1 MAEHTGPEEEDF
13 GIPDEPFGE
22 EGFPEGESEQM
33 KPPGGFPEDRGVP
46 AGEEH
51 EVKVMGVYEQ
61 QEQGGRNS
69 AFVLLRD
76 NLGRSVLIMIGR
88 FEAFAISVAL
98 EGKSADRPM
107 THDLINNIISRMGGK
122 VERILVDDLFQSTYY
137 AKIDVAIDSKVIQID
152 SRPSDAIALGIRA
165 KAPIFMAES
174 VLQQAAV
181 QEDI

>member
-1 MAEHTGPEEEDF
+1 VAEEFGFEEEEP
-13 GIPDEPFGE
+13 GTPDEPFGE
-22 EGFPEGESEQM
+22 EGFPEGDTEKMQ
-33 KPPGGFPEDRGVP
+33 PPGGFPEDHGEP
-46 AGEEH
+46 GEEH

-61 QEQGGRNS
+61 QEQGGHS
-69 AFVLLRD
+69 TAFVLLRD

-107 THDLINNIISRMGGK
+107 THDLINNIIQRLGGK

-137 AKIDVAIDSKVIQID
+137 AKIDVALDGKIVQID
-152 SRPSDAIALGIRA
+152 SRPSDAIAIGIRA
-165 KAPIFMAES
+165 KAPIFMAET

>member
-1 MAEHTGPEEEDF
+1 LAEEFGYEDDEPE
-13 GIPDEPFGE
+13 IPDEAFSG
-22 EGFPEGESEQM
+22 EGFPEGESEGM
-33 KPPGGFPEDRGVP
+33 KPPDGFPEDRGEP
-46 AGEEH
+46 GEEH

-61 QEQGGRNS
+61 TDQGGRSS

-76 NLGRSVLIMIGR
+76 GQGRSVLIMIGK
-88 FEAFAISVAL
+88 FEAFSISVAL
-98 EGKSADRPM
+98 EGKTADRPM
-107 THDLINNIISRMGGK
+107 THDLMNSIVAKLGGK
-122 VERILVDDLFQSTYY
+122 VERILIDDLWHNTYY
-137 AKIDVAIDSKVIQID
+137 AKIDVAIDSKMVQID

>member
-1 MAEHTGPEEEDF
+1 VVDDFGFEEEDS
-13 GIPDEPFGE
+13 GMHDEPIGP
-22 EGFPEGESEQM
+22 EGFPESDADNLL
-33 KPPGGFPEDRGVP
+33 PPSGFPDDRGDP
-46 AGEEH
+46 TEEH

-61 QEQGGRNS
+61 QQQGGTSS
-69 AFVLLRD
+69 AFVLLKD

-88 FEAFAISVAL
+88 FEAFAISIAL

-107 THDLINNIISRMGGK
+107 THDLINNIIQRLGGH

-137 AKIDVAIDSKVIQID
+137 AKIDVSVDGKTIQID
-152 SRPSDAIALGIRA
+152 SRPSDAIAIGIRA

-181 QEDI
+181 QEDT